1 MSKLKTMRLY
11 NYQKRI
17 IEFCK
22 TEPRA
27 ILSVGCGLGKTAS
40 LLHYINESKPKSC
53 IIVAPK
59 FVANHVW
66 KQECIKWNLHD
77 LHDKL
82 VICWHYNK
90 KKRLEI
96 IREAYE
102 SGKYLIVTRD
112 NVGDISGMKLEF
124 DLLVMDELTSYKNH
138 ESGRSGA
145 IYKINAKQRI
155 GLTGTF
161 ITNSAIDIYGQLVA
175 VGFGNSKPQK
185 DINRGFYRWR
195 ATHFRD
201 VMAGAGLKFQ
211 KWQNVTPLKDLIEP
225 YRKNIFTLD
234 SSDWLEVPEVS
245 YVPHVVQL
253 STEEQNEYLRL
264 STMLS
269 VQLSDE
275 MIAFSENQKFAKLQ
289 TLCNG
294 FVYVDDVRTGLRE
307 VKRGEHSSKLDEVVE
322 FVARAVS
329 EGEQVLLFYA
339 FIEEREWLQ
348 EKLKKEH
355 IKFIDVKGKDSINK
369 WNNKDIDVLLAHPSS
384 ASHGLNLHLSGARIM
399 VWSSLPYDAELWSQG
414 CARLIR
420 QGQKRGVQIHSF
432 IAENTVE
439 VKKYSSL
446 QTKQEL
452 LDKFIAITK

>member
-1 MSKLKTMRLY
+1 MKLY
-11 NYQKRI
+11 NYQKKI
-17 IEFCK
+17 VEFCK
-22 TEPRA
+22 REPKA

-40 LLHYINESKPKSC
+40 ILHYINEVKPKSC
-53 IIVAPK
+53 IIIAPK

-66 KQECIKWNLHD
+66 KQECIKWDLHELHD
-77 LHDKL
+77 NL

-90 KKRLEI
+90 KKRLDI
-96 IREAYE
+96 IREAYDN
-102 SGKYLIVTRD
+102 GKYLIVTRD
-112 NVGDISGMKLEF
+112 NVGDISDMKLEF

-138 ESGRSGA
+138 ESGRSKSV
-145 IYKINAKQRI
+145 YKINAKQRI

-201 VMAGAGLKFQ
+201 VLSGAGLKFQ

-225 YRKNIFTLD
+225 YRNNIFTLD

-245 YVPHVVQL
+245 YIPHVVEL
-253 STEEQNEYLRL
+253 SEEEQNEYLRL
-264 STMLS
+264 NTMLS
-269 VQLSDE
+269 VQLNDE
-275 MIAFSENQKFAKLQ
+275 VIAFTENQKFAKLQ

-294 FVYVDDVRTGLRE
+294 FVYVDDVKTGLRE
-307 VKRGEHSSKLDEVVE
+307 VKRGEHSTKLDEVVE

-355 IKFIDVKGKDSINK
+355 IKFATSKDKKFLEK
-369 WNNKDIDVLLAHPSS
+369 WNKRDVDVLLLNPQS
-384 ASHGLNLHLSGARIM
+384 ASHGLNLHENNARIM

-432 IAENTVE
+432 VAKNTVE

-446 QTKQEL
+446 QNKQEL
-452 LDKFIAITK
+452 LQEFIDLTK

>member
-1 MSKLKTMRLY
+1 MSNLKLY
-11 NYQKRI
+11 NYQQRI
-17 IEFCK
+17 VEFCK
-22 TEPRA
+22 KEPKA

-40 LLHYINESKPKSC
+40 ILHYINEAKPKSC
-53 IIVAPK
+53 IIIAPK

-66 KQECIKWNLHD
+66 KQECIKWNLHE

-96 IREAYE
+96 IREAYDN
-102 SGKYLIVTRD
+102 GKYLIVTRD
-112 NVGDISGMKLEF
+112 NVGDISDMKLEF

-138 ESGRSGA
+138 ASGRSGSV
-145 IYKINAKQRI
+145 YKINAKQRI

-175 VGFGNSKPQK
+175 VGFGNNAPQK

-195 ATHFRD
+195 ASHFRD
-201 VMAGAGLKFQ
+201 VLAGAGLKFQ
-211 KWQNVTPLKDLIEP
+211 KWQNVTPLKDIIAP
-225 YRKNIFTLD
+225 YKKNIFTLD

-245 YVPHVVQL
+245 YIPHVVEL
-253 STEEQNEYLRL
+253 SGPEMNEYLRL
-264 STMLS
+264 NTMLS
-269 VQLSDE
+269 VQLNDE
-275 MIAFSENQKFAKLQ
+275 VIAFSENQKFAKLQ

-294 FVYVDDVRTGLRE
+294 FVYVDDVKTGLRE

-339 FIEEREWLQ
+339 FIEEREWIL

-355 IKFIDVKGKDSINK
+355 IKFATGKDKKFLEK
-369 WNNKDIDVLLAHPSS
+369 WNKRDVDVLLLNAQS
-384 ASHGLNLHLSGARIM
+384 ASHGLNLHENNARIM
-399 VWSSLPYDAELWSQG
+399 VWSSIPYDVEQWMQAN
-414 CARLIR
+414 ARLIR
-420 QGQKRGVQIHSF
+420 TNQKRAVQIHSF
-432 IAENTVE
+432 IGKSTLEEA
-439 VKKYSSL
+439 KYKSL
-446 QTKQEL
+446 NKKQEL
-452 LDKFIAITK
+452 LQEFIDITK

>member
-1 MSKLKTMRLY
+1 MSNLKLY
-11 NYQKRI
+11 NYQKKI

-22 TEPRA
+22 KEPRA
-27 ILSVGCGLGKTAS
+27 ILSVGCGLGKSAS
-40 LLHYINESKPKSC
+40 ILHYINESKPKSC
-53 IIVAPK
+53 LIVAPK

-66 KQECIKWNLHD
+66 KQECIKWNLHE
-77 LHDKL
+77 LHDKM

-90 KKRLEI
+90 KKRLQI

-112 NVGDISGMKLEF
+112 NVGDISDMKLEF

-138 ESGRSGA
+138 ESGRSVA

-195 ATHFRD
+195 ATHFMD
-201 VMAGAGLKFQ
+201 VLSGAGLKFQ

-225 YRKNIFTLD
+225 YRDNIFTLD

-245 YVPHVVQL
+245 YIPHVVEL
-253 STEEQNEYLRL
+253 SAEEQNEYLRL
-264 STMLS
+264 NTMLS
-269 VQLSDE
+269 VNLNDE
-275 MIAFSENQKFAKLQ
+275 IIAFTENQKFSKLQ

-307 VKRGEHSSKLDEVVE
+307 VKRGEQSTKLDEVVE

-339 FIEEREWLQ
+339 FIEEREWLL
-348 EKLKKEH
+348 EKLKKER
-355 IKFIDVKGKDSINK
+355 IKFTTSKDKKFLEK
-369 WNNKDIDVLLAHPSS
+369 WNKRDVDVLLLQPMS
-384 ASHGLNLHLSGARIM
+384 ASHGLNLHENNARIM

-432 IAENTVE
+432 IAKNTVE

-446 QTKQEL
+446 QNKQEL
-452 LDKFIAITK
+452 LQEFIGLTK

>member
-1 MSKLKTMRLY
+1 MKLY

-17 IEFCK
+17 VEFCK
-22 TEPRA
+22 TTDKI
-27 ILSVGCGLGKTAS
+27 ILSVGCGLGKSAAI
-40 LLHYINESKPKSC
+40 LHYLHEVKPRSC

-66 KQECIKWNLHD
+66 KQECIKWGLHE

-90 KKRLEI
+90 KKRLDI
-96 IREAYE
+96 IREAYDN
-102 SGKYLIVTRD
+102 GKYLIVTRD
-112 NVGDISGMKLEF
+112 NVGDISDMKLEF

-175 VGFGNSKPQK
+175 VGFGNNAPQK

-201 VMAGAGLKFQ
+201 VLSGAGLKFQ
-211 KWQNVTPLKDLIEP
+211 KWQNVTPLKDLIAP
-225 YRKNIFTLD
+225 YKKNIFTLD

-245 YVPHVVQL
+245 YIPHVVEL
-253 STEEQNEYLRL
+253 SDPEMNEYLRL
-264 STMLS
+264 NTMLS
-269 VQLSDE
+269 VNLNDE
-275 MIAFSENQKFAKLQ
+275 VIAFTENQKFAKLQ

-294 FVYVDDVRTGLRE
+294 FVYVDDVKTGLRE

-339 FIEEREWLQ
+339 FIEEKVWIL

-355 IKFIDVKGKDSINK
+355 IRVATSKDKKFLEK
-369 WNNKDIDVLLAHPSS
+369 WNNLDIDVLMLQPMS
-384 ASHGLNLHLSGARIM
+384 ASHGLNLHENNARIM
-399 VWSSLPYDAELWSQG
+399 VWSSIPYDVEQWMQAN
-414 CARLIR
+414 ARLIR
-420 QGQKRGVQIHSF
+420 TNQKRAVQIHSF
-432 IAENTVE
+432 IGKSTLEEA
-439 VKKYSSL
+439 KYKSL
-446 QTKQEL
+446 NKKQEL
-452 LDKFIAITK
+452 LQEFIDITK

>member
-1 MSKLKTMRLY
+1 MKLY

-17 IEFCK
+17 VEFCK
-22 TEPRA
+22 KEPKA
-27 ILSVGCGLGKTAS
+27 ILAVGCGLGKSAS
-40 LLHYINESKPKSC
+40 VLHYINDAKPKSC
-53 IIVAPK
+53 IIIAPK

-66 KQECIKWNLHD
+66 KQECIKWSLHE

-96 IREAYE
+96 IREAYDNN
-102 SGKYLIVTRD
+102 KYLIVTRD
-112 NVGDISGMKLEF
+112 NVGDISDMKLEF
-124 DLLVMDELTSYKNH
+124 DLMVMDELTSYKNH

-145 IYKINAKQRI
+145 VYKINAKQRI

-175 VGFGNSKPQK
+175 VGFGNNAPQK

-201 VMAGAGLKFQ
+201 VLAGAGLKFQ
-211 KWQNVTPLKDLIEP
+211 KWQNVTPLKDIIAP
-225 YRKNIFTLD
+225 YKKNIFTLD

-245 YVPHVVQL
+245 YIPHVVEL
-253 STEEQNEYLRL
+253 SDPEMNEYLRL
-264 STMLS
+264 NTMLS
-269 VQLSDE
+269 VQLNDE
-275 MIAFSENQKFAKLQ
+275 VIAFTENQKFAKLQ

-294 FVYVDDVRTGLRE
+294 FVYVDDVKTGLRE
-307 VKRGEHSSKLDEVVE
+307 VKRGKHSSKLDEVVE

-339 FIEEREWLQ
+339 FIEEREWIS

-355 IKFIDVKGKDSINK
+355 IKFADVKSRNAINK
-369 WNNKDIDVLLAHPSS
+369 WNDRDIEVLLGHPSS
-384 ASHGLNLHLSGARIM
+384 CSHGLNLHLSGARMM

-432 IAENTVE
+432 VAKNTVE
-439 VKKYSSL
+439 PKKYISL
-446 QTKQEL
+446 QNKQEL
-452 LDKFIAITK
+452 LQEFIGLTK

>member
-1 MSKLKTMRLY
+1 MSNLKLY

-22 TEPRA
+22 KEPKA

-40 LLHYINESKPKSC
+40 ILHYINEAKPKSC
-53 IIVAPK
+53 IIIAPK

-77 LHDKL
+77 LHDKM

-96 IREAYE
+96 IREAYDNN
-102 SGKYLIVTRD
+102 KYLIITRD
-112 NVGDISGMKLEF
+112 NVGDISDMKLEF

-138 ESGRSGA
+138 ESGRSGSV
-145 IYKINAKQRI
+145 YKINAKQRI

-201 VMAGAGLKFQ
+201 VLSGAGLKFQ
-211 KWQNVTPLKDLIEP
+211 KWQNVTPLKDLIAP
-225 YRKNIFTLD
+225 YRNNIFTLD

-245 YVPHVVQL
+245 YIPHVVEL

-264 STMLS
+264 NTMLS
-269 VQLSDE
+269 VNLGDE
-275 MIAFSENQKFAKLQ
+275 VIAFTENQKFAKLQ

-307 VKRGEHSSKLDEVVE
+307 VKRGEQSTKLDEVVE

-339 FIEEREWLQ
+339 FIEEREWIL

-355 IKFIDVKGKDSINK
+355 IKFATSKDKKFLEK
-369 WNNKDIDVLLAHPSS
+369 WNKRDVDVLLLQPMS
-384 ASHGLNLHLSGARIM
+384 ASHGLNLHENGARIM
-399 VWSSLPYDAELWSQG
+399 VWSSIPYDVEQWMQAN
-414 CARLIR
+414 ARLIR
-420 QGQKRGVQIHSF
+420 TNQKRAVQIHSF
-432 IAENTVE
+432 IGKSTLEEA
-439 VKKYSSL
+439 KYKSL
-446 QTKQEL
+446 NKKQEL
-452 LDKFIAITK
+452 LQEFIDITK

>member
-1 MSKLKTMRLY
+1 MSTLKLY
-11 NYQKRI
+11 NYQQRI
-17 IEFCK
+17 VEFCK
-22 TEPRA
+22 TEPKA

-40 LLHYINESKPKSC
+40 VLHYINEAKPRSC

-66 KQECIKWNLHD
+66 KQECIKWNLHE

-102 SGKYLIVTRD
+102 NNKYLIVTRD
-112 NVGDISGMKLEF
+112 NVGDISDMKLEF

-138 ESGRSGA
+138 ESGRSGSV
-145 IYKINAKQRI
+145 YKINAKQRI

-201 VMAGAGLKFQ
+201 VLSGAGLKFQ

-245 YVPHVVQL
+245 YIPHVVEL

-264 STMLS
+264 NTMLS
-269 VQLSDE
+269 VQLNDE
-275 MIAFSENQKFAKLQ
+275 VIAFTENQKFAKLQ

-294 FVYVDDVRTGLRE
+294 FVYVDDVKTGLRE

-355 IKFIDVKGKDSINK
+355 VKFTTSKDKKFLEK
-369 WNNKDIDVLLAHPSS
+369 WNKRDVDVLLLNAQS
-384 ASHGLNLHLSGARIM
+384 ASHGLNLHLTGARMM
-399 VWSSLPYDAELWSQG
+399 VWSSIPYDVEQWLQAN
-414 CARLIR
+414 ARLIR
-420 QGQKRGVQIHSF
+420 TNQKRAVQIHSF
-432 IAENTVE
+432 IGKSTLEEA
-439 VKKYSSL
+439 KYKSL
-446 QTKQEL
+446 NKKQEL
-452 LDKFIAITK
+452 LQEFIDITK

>member
-1 MSKLKTMRLY
+1 MNNLKLY
-11 NYQKRI
+11 NYQQRI
-17 IEFCK
+17 VEFCK
-22 TEPRA
+22 KEPKA

-40 LLHYINESKPKSC
+40 ILHYINEAKPKSC

-77 LHDKL
+77 LHDKM

-112 NVGDISGMKLEF
+112 NVGDISGMNLEF

-145 IYKINAKQRI
+145 VYKISAKQRI

-201 VMAGAGLKFQ
+201 VLAGAGLKFQ

-225 YRKNIFTLD
+225 YRRHIFTLD

-245 YVPHVVQL
+245 YIPHVVEL
-253 STEEQNEYLRL
+253 SAGEQNEYLRL
-264 STMLS
+264 NTMLS

-275 MIAFSENQKFAKLQ
+275 VIAFTENQKFAKLQ

-307 VKRGEHSSKLDEVVE
+307 VKRGEQSTKLDEVVE

-329 EGEQVLLFYA
+329 EGEQVVVFYS
-339 FIEEREWLQ
+339 FTEEKDWLT
-348 EKLKKEH
+348 EKLKKQG
-355 IKFIDVKGKDSINK
+355 ISISGTHDKNFLSK
-369 WNNKDIDVLLAHPSS
+369 WNEKEIDVLLLHPAS
-384 ASHGLNLHLSGARIM
+384 AGHGLSLHTSGARIM

-420 QGQKRGVQIHSF
+420 QGQKMGVQIHSF
-432 IAENTVE
+432 IAKNTVE
-439 VKKYSSL
+439 LKKYSSL
-446 QTKQEL
+446 QSKQEL
-452 LDKFIAITK
+452 LQEFIGLTK

>member
-1 MSKLKTMRLY
+1 MSNLKLY
-11 NYQKRI
+11 NYQQRI
-17 IEFCK
+17 VEFCK
-22 TEPRA
+22 KEPKA
-27 ILSVGCGLGKTAS
+27 ILSVGMGLGKTAS
-40 LLHYINESKPKSC
+40 VLHYINDAKPESC
-53 IIVAPK
+53 IIIAPK

-66 KQECIKWNLHD
+66 KQECIKWNLHE
-77 LHDKL
+77 LHEKL

-96 IREAYE
+96 IREAYDN
-102 SGKYLIVTRD
+102 GKYLIVTRD
-112 NVGDISGMKLEF
+112 NVGDISDMKLEF

-138 ESGRSGA
+138 DAGRSKSV
-145 IYKINAKQRI
+145 YKINAKQRI

-175 VGFGNSKPQK
+175 VGFGNNASQK

-201 VMAGAGLKFQ
+201 VLAGAGLKFQ
-211 KWQNVTPLKDLIEP
+211 KWQNVTPLKDIIAP
-225 YRKNIFTLD
+225 YKKHIFTLD

-245 YVPHVVQL
+245 YIPHVVEL
-253 STEEQNEYLRL
+253 SEAEINEYLRL
-264 STMLS
+264 NTMLS
-269 VQLSDE
+269 VQLNDE
-275 MIAFSENQKFAKLQ
+275 VIAFTENQKFAKLQ

-294 FVYVDDVRTGLRE
+294 FVYVDDVKTGLRE
-307 VKRGEHSSKLDEVVE
+307 VKRGEHSTKLDEVVE
-322 FVARAVS
+322 FTSRAVS

-355 IKFIDVKGKDSINK
+355 IKFADVKGKNAINK
-369 WNNKDIDVLLAHPSS
+369 WNNRDIEVLLGHPSS
-384 ASHGLNLHLSGARIM
+384 CSHGLNLHLSGARMM

-432 IAENTVE
+432 IAKNTVE
-439 VKKYSSL
+439 PKKYSSL
-446 QTKQEL
+446 QNKQQLLQEFIDLTK
-452 LDKFIAITK
+452 

>member
-1 MSKLKTMRLY
+1 MKLY

-17 IEFCK
+17 VEFCK
-22 TEPRA
+22 TTDKI

-40 LLHYINESKPKSC
+40 ILHYINEAKPKSC
-53 IIVAPK
+53 IIIAPK

-66 KQECIKWNLHD
+66 KQECIKWNLHE
-77 LHDKL
+77 LHEKL

-96 IREAYE
+96 IREAYD
-102 SGKYLIVTRD
+102 SNKYLIVTRD
-112 NVGDISGMKLEF
+112 NVGDISDMKLEF

-138 ESGRSGA
+138 ESGRSGSV
-145 IYKINAKQRI
+145 YKINAKQRI

-175 VGFGNSKPQK
+175 VGFGNNAPQK

-201 VMAGAGLKFQ
+201 VLAGAGLKFQ

-225 YRKNIFTLD
+225 YRKHIFTLD

-245 YVPHVVQL
+245 YIPHVVEL
-253 STEEQNEYLRL
+253 SEPEINEYLRL
-264 STMLS
+264 NTMLS
-269 VQLSDE
+269 VQLNDE
-275 MIAFSENQKFAKLQ
+275 VIAFTENQKFAKLQ

-294 FVYVDDVRTGLRE
+294 FVYVDDVKTGLRE
-307 VKRGEHSSKLDEVVE
+307 VKRGEHSTKLDEVVE

-339 FIEEREWLQ
+339 FIEEREWIL

-355 IKFIDVKGKDSINK
+355 IKFATGKDKKFLEK
-369 WNNKDIDVLLAHPSS
+369 WNNLDIDVLMLQPMS
-384 ASHGLNLHLSGARIM
+384 ASHGLNLHENNARIM
-399 VWSSLPYDAELWSQG
+399 VWSSIPYDVEQWMQAN
-414 CARLIR
+414 ARLIR
-420 QGQKRGVQIHSF
+420 TNQKRAVQIHSF
-432 IAENTVE
+432 IGKGTLEEA
-439 VKKYSSL
+439 KYKSL
-446 QTKQEL
+446 NKKQEL
-452 LDKFIAITK
+452 LQEFIDLTK

>member
-1 MSKLKTMRLY
+1 MKLY

-17 IEFCK
+17 VEFCK
-22 TEPRA
+22 TTDKI

-40 LLHYINESKPKSC
+40 VLHYINDAKPKSC
-53 IIVAPK
+53 IIIAPK

-66 KQECIKWNLHD
+66 KQECVKWGLHD
-77 LHDKL
+77 LHDKM

-90 KKRLEI
+90 KRRLEI
-96 IREAYE
+96 IREAYDND
-102 SGKYLIVTRD
+102 KYLIVTRD
-112 NVGDISGMKLEF
+112 NVSDISDMKLEF
-124 DLLVMDELTSYKNH
+124 ELLVMDELTSYKNH
-138 ESGRSGA
+138 ASGRSGSV
-145 IYKINAKQRI
+145 YKINAKQRI

-175 VGFGNSKPQK
+175 VGFGNNAPQK

-201 VMAGAGLKFQ
+201 VLAGAGLKFQ
-211 KWQNVTPLKDLIEP
+211 KWQNVTPLKDIIAP
-225 YRKNIFTLD
+225 YKKHIFTLD

-245 YVPHVVQL
+245 YIPHVVEL
-253 STEEQNEYLRL
+253 SDPEMNEYLRL
-264 STMLS
+264 NTMLS
-269 VQLSDE
+269 VQLNDE
-275 MIAFSENQKFAKLQ
+275 VIAFTENQKFAKLQ

-294 FVYVDDVRTGLRE
+294 FVYVDDVHTGLRE
-307 VKRGEHSSKLDEVVE
+307 VKRGEHSTKLDEVVE

-355 IKFIDVKGKDSINK
+355 IKFAASKDNKFLEK
-369 WNNKDIDVLLAHPSS
+369 WNKRDVDVLLLNAQS
-384 ASHGLNLHLSGARIM
+384 AGHGLNLHLSGCRLI
-399 VWSSLPYDAELWSQG
+399 VWSSLPFDLELYSQAN
-414 CARLIR
+414 ARLTR

-432 IAENTVE
+432 MTKGTVE
-439 VKKYSSL
+439 PKKYKMLNDKQDLL
-446 QTKQEL
+446 QE
-452 LDKFIAITK
+452 FIDITK

>member
-1 MSKLKTMRLY
+1 MKLY

-17 IEFCK
+17 VEFCK
-22 TEPRA
+22 TEPKA

-66 KQECIKWNLHD
+66 RQECIKWNLHE

-112 NVGDISGMKLEF
+112 NVGDISDMKLEF

-145 IYKINAKQRI
+145 VYKINAKQRI

-201 VMAGAGLKFQ
+201 ALAGAGLKFQ

-245 YVPHVVQL
+245 YIPHVVEL
-253 STEEQNEYLRL
+253 SAEEQNEYLRL

-275 MIAFSENQKFAKLQ
+275 VIAFSENQKFAKLQ

-339 FIEEREWLQ
+339 FVEEREWLQ

-384 ASHGLNLHLSGARIM
+384 ASHGLNLHLSGARMM

-446 QTKQEL
+446 QSKQDL

>member
-1 MSKLKTMRLY
+1 MSNLKLY

-22 TEPRA
+22 KEPKA

-40 LLHYINESKPKSC
+40 VLHYINEAKPKSC
-53 IIVAPK
+53 IIIAPK

-66 KQECIKWNLHD
+66 KQECIKWGLHE

-96 IREAYE
+96 IREAYDNN
-102 SGKYLIVTRD
+102 KYLIVTRD
-112 NVGDISGMKLEF
+112 NVGDISDMKLEF

-138 ESGRSGA
+138 ESGRSGSV
-145 IYKINAKQRI
+145 YKINAKQRI

-175 VGFGNSKPQK
+175 VGFGNNAPQK

-201 VMAGAGLKFQ
+201 VLAGAGLKFQ
-211 KWQNVTPLKDLIEP
+211 KWQNVTPLKDIIAP
-225 YRKNIFTLD
+225 YKKHIFTLD

-245 YVPHVVQL
+245 YIPHVVEL
-253 STEEQNEYLRL
+253 SEHEMNEYLRL
-264 STMLS
+264 NTMLS

-275 MIAFSENQKFAKLQ
+275 VIAFTENQKFAKLQ

-294 FVYVDDVRTGLRE
+294 FVYVDDVKTGLRE
-307 VKRGEHSSKLDEVVE
+307 VKRGEHSTKLDEVVE

-355 IKFIDVKGKDSINK
+355 IKFADVKSKNAINK
-369 WNNKDIDVLLAHPSS
+369 WNNKEIDVLLAHPAS
-384 ASHGLNLHLSGARIM
+384 AGHGLNLHLSGARMM
-399 VWSSLPYDAELWSQG
+399 VWRSLPYDAELCSQG
-414 CARLIR
+414 C
-420 QGQKRGVQIHSF
+420 
-432 IAENTVE
+432 E
-439 VKKYSSL
+439 
-446 QTKQEL
+446 
-452 LDKFIAITK
+452 

>member
-1 MSKLKTMRLY
+1 MSNLKLY
-11 NYQKRI
+11 NYQQRI
-17 IEFCK
+17 VEFCK
-22 TEPRA
+22 KEPKA

-40 LLHYINESKPKSC
+40 VLHYINEAKPKSC
-53 IIVAPK
+53 IIIAPK

-66 KQECIKWNLHD
+66 KQECIKWGLHE

-96 IREAYE
+96 IREAYDNN
-102 SGKYLIVTRD
+102 KYLIVTRD
-112 NVGDISGMKLEF
+112 NVGDISDMKLEF

-138 ESGRSGA
+138 YAGRSKA
-145 IYKINAKQRI
+145 VYKINAKQRI

-175 VGFGNSKPQK
+175 VGFGNNAPQK

-201 VMAGAGLKFQ
+201 VLAGAGLKFQ
-211 KWQNVTPLKDLIEP
+211 KWQNVTPLKDIIAP
-225 YRKNIFTLD
+225 YKKNIFTLD

-245 YVPHVVQL
+245 YIPHVIEL
-253 STEEQNEYLRL
+253 SDPEMNEYLRL
-264 STMLS
+264 NTMLS
-269 VQLSDE
+269 VQLNDE
-275 MIAFSENQKFAKLQ
+275 VIAFTENQKFAKLQ

-294 FVYVDDVRTGLRE
+294 FVYVDDVKTGLRE
-307 VKRGEHSSKLDEVVE
+307 VKRGEHSTKLDEVVE

-339 FIEEREWLQ
+339 FIEEREWIL

-355 IKFIDVKGKDSINK
+355 IKFADVKSKNAINK
-369 WNNKDIDVLLAHPSS
+369 WNNRDIEVLLGHP
-384 ASHGLNLHLSGARIM
+384 ASCGHGLNLHTSGARMM
-399 VWSSLPYDAELWSQG
+399 VWSSLTYDAELWSQG

-432 IAENTVE
+432 IAKNTVE

-446 QTKQEL
+446 QNKQEL
-452 LDKFIAITK
+452 LQEFIDLTK

>member
-1 MSKLKTMRLY
+1 MSNLKLY
-11 NYQKRI
+11 NYQQRI
-17 IEFCK
+17 VEFCK
-22 TEPRA
+22 TTDKI
-27 ILSVGCGLGKTAS
+27 ILSVGCGLGKSAS
-40 LLHYINESKPKSC
+40 ILHYINEAKPKSC
-53 IIVAPK
+53 IIIAPK

-96 IREAYE
+96 IREAYDNN
-102 SGKYLIVTRD
+102 KYLVVTRD
-112 NVGDISGMKLEF
+112 NVGDISDMKLEF

-138 ESGRSGA
+138 ESGRSCSV
-145 IYKINAKQRI
+145 YKINAKQRI

-175 VGFGNSKPQK
+175 VGFGNNAPQK

-201 VMAGAGLKFQ
+201 VLAGAGLKFQ
-211 KWQNVTPLKDLIEP
+211 KWQNTTPLKDLIEP
-225 YRKNIFTLD
+225 YKKHIFTLD

-245 YVPHVVQL
+245 YIPHVVEL
-253 STEEQNEYLRL
+253 SDPEMNEYLRL
-264 STMLS
+264 NTMLS
-269 VQLSDE
+269 VQLNDE
-275 MIAFSENQKFAKLQ
+275 VIAFSENQKFAKLQ

-294 FVYVDDVRTGLRE
+294 FVYVDDVKTGLRE
-307 VKRGEHSSKLDEVVE
+307 VKRGEHSTKLDEVVE

-339 FIEEREWLQ
+339 FVEEREWIL

-355 IKFIDVKGKDSINK
+355 IKFATGKDKKFLEK
-369 WNNKDIDVLLAHPSS
+369 WNNLDIDVLMLQPMS
-384 ASHGLNLHLSGARIM
+384 ASHGLNLHENNARIM
-399 VWSSLPYDAELWSQG
+399 VWSSIPYDVEQWMQAN
-414 CARLIR
+414 ARLIR
-420 QGQKRGVQIHSF
+420 TNQKRAVQIHSF
-432 IAENTVE
+432 IGKSTLEEA
-439 VKKYSSL
+439 KYKSL
-446 QTKQEL
+446 NKKQEL
-452 LDKFIAITK
+452 LQEFIDITK